1 MAKSFLMGGGGWGNR
16 QQQEGKAHYR
26 DWLLLCTLFSTLYK
40 VTQICPYHCGLC
52 IMILDS
58 VKWTQKGRDRENG
71 CYQYLSALPLG
82 TFGIPV
88 YHVTC
93 ESLPFMDNDH
103 VEQWQRV
110 SLWGVG
116 GGETGSNKKEKH
128 ITGIGFY
135 CAHCSVLCIK
145 WHRSVHIIVACV

>member
-1 MAKSFLMGGGGWGNR
+1 MSALTDRSGVV
-16 QQQEGKAHYR
+16 YY
-26 DWLLLCTLFSTLYK
+26 ST
-40 VTQICPYHCGLC
+40 T
-52 IMILDS
+52 
-58 VKWTQKGRDRENG
+58 
-71 CYQYLSALPLG
+71 LSAQ
-82 TFGIPV
+82 
-88 YHVTC
+88 HVTC

-145 WHRSVHIIVACV
+145 